1 MIRELQILD
10 RECSKA
16 NNCTTLRRDFTM
28 FERDFV
34 RDSASFLKE
43 IEKTA
48 VKTKCND
55 VVLVAVVK
63 D

>member
-1 MIRELQILD
+1 MSAESESSLYARFLAVYVQI
-10 RECSKA
+10 EC
-16 NNCTTLRRDFTM
+16 
-28 FERDFV
+28 FV

-43 IEKTA
+43 IETTA
-48 VKTKCND
+48 KKTKRND